1 MILVGLGGN
10 LPSARFGSPVRTLTA
25 ALAELEARRIGIAAR
40 SSWYRSEPVPR
51 SDQPW
56 FVNAVAAL
64 DTGLAAA
71 DLLALMQSVEAQ
83 FGRVRSMPNAARTL
97 DLDLLDHN
105 GALVETP
112 HLVLPHPRL
121 HLRRFVLMPLA
132 EVAPG
137 WRHPRLGLGAA
148 ELLARLPAAERV
160 ERLPCDPDSPAAD
173 CARSTGPI

>member
-1 MILVGLGGN
+1 MILIGLGGN
-10 LPSARFGSPVRTLTA
+10 LASALHGSPIRILEA
-25 ALAELEARRIGIAAR
+25 ALAELEARGIGVAAR

-64 DTGLAAA
+64 DTGRDAT
-71 DLLALMQSVEAQ
+71 DLLGLMQSVEAE
-83 FGRVRSMPNAARTL
+83 FGRVRSVPNAARTL

-105 GALVETP
+105 GALVETR

-121 HLRRFVLMPLA
+121 HQRRFVLMPLA
-132 EVAPG
+132 EIAPA
-137 WRHPRLGLGAA
+137 WRHPRLGLTAA
-148 ELLARLPAAERV
+148 ELLAPLPASERV
-160 ERLPCDPDSPAAD
+160 ERLPCGADSPATD

>member
-1 MILVGLGGN
+1 MILIGLGGN
-10 LPSARFGSPVRTLTA
+10 LPSARFGPPVRTLAA
-25 ALAELEARRIGIAAR
+25 ALSELAAHGIGIAAR

-64 DTGLAAA
+64 DTGRDAT
-71 DLLALMQSVEAQ
+71 DLLGLLQSVEAQ
-83 FGRVRSMPNAARTL
+83 FGRIRSMPNAARPL

-105 GALVETP
+105 GALVETQ

-121 HLRRFVLMPLA
+121 HQRRFVLMPLA
-132 EVAPG
+132 EIAPA
-137 WRHPRLGLGAA
+137 WRHPRLGLPAA
-148 ELLARLPAAERV
+148 ELLARLPERKRV
-160 ERLPCDPDSPAAD
+160 ERLPCGSDSPATD

>member
-10 LPSARFGSPVRTLTA
+10 LASALHGPPIRILEA
-25 ALAELEARRIGIAAR
+25 ALAELEARGIAIVAR
-40 SSWYRSEPVPR
+40 SCWYRSEPVPR

-64 DTGLAAA
+64 DTGRDAT
-71 DLLALMQSVEAQ
+71 DLLGLMQSVEAE
-83 FGRVRSMPNAARTL
+83 FGRGRSVPNAARTL

-105 GALVETP
+105 GALVATQ

-121 HLRRFVLMPLA
+121 HQRRFVLMPLA
-132 EVAPG
+132 EIAPA
-137 WRHPRLGLGAA
+137 WRHPRLGLSAA
-148 ELLARLPAAERV
+148 ELLACLPAGERV
-160 ERLPCDPDSPAAD
+160 ERLPCGADSPATD